1 MHTSECGAQ
10 MFNCSNDVN
19 PAVSGNM
26 SAMLL

>member
-1 MHTSECGAQ
+1 

-19 PAVSGNM
+19 PAEGGNI